1 MQKKY
6 RPCAGA
12 VVFNKD
18 GNVLLGSRIDSSTD
32 DWQFPQGG
40 IDKNETPAQAAKRE
54 LLEEMNVSSVELV
67 YVDEKPMYYDFPVDI
82 KEKFRKKGIFFDG
95 QEIFFGLFF
104 FNGALDEIS
113 VQTSFPEFKKFEWK
127 SMNFAVSHIIEFKKE
142 VYKGLAE
149 RFTPLIEQYLKN
161 LS

>member
-18 GNVLLGSRIDSSTD
+18 GKVLLGARKDTSTD
-32 DWQFPQGG
+32 SWQFPQGG

-54 LLEEMNVSSVELV
+54 LFEEMNISSVELV
-67 YVDEKPMYYDFPVDI
+67 YIDEEPMCYDFPLNI

-95 QEIFFGLFF
+95 QEIYFGLFF
-104 FNGALDEIS
+104 FNGSLDEIS
-113 VQTSFPEFKKFEWK
+113 VQTTVPEFKNYEWN
-127 SMNFAVSHIIEFKKE
+127 SLDTAVSRVIEFKKD
-142 VYKGLAE
+142 VYTNLAKK
-149 RFTPLIEQYLKN
+149 FTPLIKQYLEN